1 MEIAEDSLSCPSC
14 GAEVDESDAKTR
26 ILPDES
32 KPRPEGDS
40 AGGGKTSAPSRRADP
55 HTTSDSLDRA
65 RFVAGTIIGGQYR
78 IVGLLGRGGM
88 GEVYR
93 AEDLKLEQPVALK
106 FLPEALA
113 KDGAALARFH
123 REVRVARQIAHPNVC
138 RVYDIGGAEGLSFLS
153 MEFIRG
159 EELASVIKRFGR
171 LPQDKALAI
180 ARQICAGLAAAH
192 DVGVVHRDLKPG
204 NIMIDENGDVR
215 ITDFGLAGLMEEF
228 GGGASLEGTPEYM
241 SPEQLAGGELTVKSD
256 IYSLGLVL
264 YEIFT
269 GRKAFSAGTLTDL
282 LRLRKTDSLPE
293 SPSSVVKDLD
303 PLVERVIERCLAPD
317 PKERPANALQVA
329 NALPGGDPL
338 AAALAAGETPSP
350 EMVAAAPKEGVLRPA
365 VAIVLFAAIIVGLAM
380 SLVVVGKTSLHS
392 FTPLEKPPDVLR
404 ERARALPVPEL

>member
-1 MEIAEDSLSCPSC
+1 MRCTSCTMEIAEDSLSCPSC

-40 AGGGKTSAPSRRADP
+40 AGGGKTSAPSRRSDP
-55 HTTSDSLDRA
+55 HTTSDSLGRS

-78 IVGLLGRGGM
+78 IIGLLGRGGM

-106 FLPEALA
+106 FLPEELA

-123 REVRVARQIAHPNVC
+123 REVRIARQISHRHVC
-138 RVYDIGGAEGLSFLS
+138 RVYNIIEYQGWHFIL
-153 MEFIRG
+153 MEYVKG
-159 EELASVIKRFGR
+159 EELSSVLKRFGR
-171 LPQDKALAI
+171 LPADKALSI

-192 DVGVVHRDLKPG
+192 EVGVVHRDLKPG

-228 GGGASLEGTPEYM
+228 G
-241 SPEQLAGGELTVKSD
+241 GGELTVKSD

-293 SPSSVVKDLD
+293 
-303 PLVERVIERCLAPD
+303 
-317 PKERPANALQVA
+317 
-329 NALPGGDPL
+329 
-338 AAALAAGETPSP
+338 
-350 EMVAAAPKEGVLRPA
+350 
-365 VAIVLFAAIIVGLAM
+365 
-380 SLVVVGKTSLHS
+380 
-392 FTPLEKPPDVLR
+392 
-404 ERARALPVPEL
+404 